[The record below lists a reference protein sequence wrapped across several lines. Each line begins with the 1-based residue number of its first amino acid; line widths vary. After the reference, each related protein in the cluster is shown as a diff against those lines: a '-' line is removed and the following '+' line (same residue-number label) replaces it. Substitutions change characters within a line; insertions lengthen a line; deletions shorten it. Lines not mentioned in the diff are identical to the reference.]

1 MINNKK
7 DKYKLLTPELY
18 PPLKKKTTHFE
29 MEEDKMKEIGEIA
42 QNLLKM
48 NEISIYRMLST
59 KDNDYFINFVN
70 TEKSLQNRYL
80 KKIVEA
86 NNEYF
91 PSELSQDKFQ
101 KRTISLEEQMK
112 IKIHSMKE
120 KPTKTKKNKKAQN
133 EIISRKESS
142 IDMLI
147 VPDLIELP
155 KRKVFDEKQ
164 KEENLK
170 KVNEVLVEDEDEEEA
185 EEKESENEEE
195 PSYEDDYR
203 MDSEGD
209 NGISDG
215 DNYSDGGVF

>member
-1 MINNKK
+1 MINTKK

-18 PPLKKKTTHFE
+18 PPLKKKTSHFE
-29 MEEDKMKEIGEIA
+29 MDEDKMKGIGEIA

-48 NEISIYRMLST
+48 NELSIYRMLR
-59 KDNDYFINFVN
+59 KDNNFFINFVN

-91 PSELSQDKFQ
+91 PIELSQDKFQ
-101 KRTISLEEQMK
+101 KRSISLEEQMK
-112 IKIHSMKE
+112 MKINLIKD
-120 KPTKTKKNKKAQN
+120 KPIKNKQNKKSQN
-133 EIISRKESS
+133 ENIGRKESS

-147 VPDLIELP
+147 VPDLVELP

-164 KEENLK
+164 KDGNSN
-170 KVNEVLVEDEDEEEA
+170 KVNDVLVEDEDQEEA

-209 NGISDG
+209 NGLSEG